1 MAGKTLTHDKIPIEA
16 LPKSS
21 RASLNL
27 GNEHE
32 AKEVILVSVLHLL
45 QSLNNLANL
54 A

>member
-1 MAGKTLTHDKIPIEA
+1 MAGETLTHDKIPIKA
-16 LPKSS
+16 LPNSS
-21 RASLNL
+21 RAFPNL
-27 GNEHE
+27 GKEHE